1 MDKLFVNGG
10 IPLSG
15 SVEISGAKNA
25 VLPIM
30 AATVIS
36 PGEYILRNVPN
47 LRDTRTMAR
56 LLEIIGAKV
65 SHSKNIM
72 EIDTRSCD
80 NPVAPYELVK
90 TMRAS
95 FDILGALISRFDYA
109 EVSLP
114 GGCAWGP
121 RPVNFHLDALRK
133 LGAKVDL
140 NRGNIIAS
148 GKLVGTDIKFEFPSV
163 GATKNAI
170 TASVKAKGKT
180 VISNAAREPEID
192 SLIDFLQL
200 LGADIHGK
208 GTRVITVNGKKDFV
222 PGCEFTIIPDR
233 IEAGTFL
240 IAAGMIGGNITL
252 ENVNPGHL
260 AEVIAKLR
268 ATGATINYTND
279 SIHITGSKKLKPIDI
294 TTAPYPGFPTDL
306 QAQWMAMMTIAKG
319 NCAIVD
325 EIYHDRFTHIAEL
338 TRFGAQISLTSNR
351 AQVTGVSALKGAPVM
366 STDIRASASLLIGAL
381 AAEGKSEISRVYH
394 IDRGY
399 EKIEEKFIGLGCDVT
414 RVNEGYK

>member
-192 SLIDFLQL
+192 SLIDFL
-200 LGADIHGK
+200 
-208 GTRVITVNGKKDFV
+208 
-222 PGCEFTIIPDR
+222 
-233 IEAGTFL
+233 
-240 IAAGMIGGNITL
+240 
-252 ENVNPGHL
+252 
-260 AEVIAKLR
+260 
-268 ATGATINYTND
+268 
-279 SIHITGSKKLKPIDI
+279 
-294 TTAPYPGFPTDL
+294 
-306 QAQWMAMMTIAKG
+306 
-319 NCAIVD
+319 
-325 EIYHDRFTHIAEL
+325 
-338 TRFGAQISLTSNR
+338 
-351 AQVTGVSALKGAPVM
+351 
-366 STDIRASASLLIGAL
+366 
-381 AAEGKSEISRVYH
+381 
-394 IDRGY
+394 
-399 EKIEEKFIGLGCDVT
+399 
-414 RVNEGYK
+414 